1 MKLTK
6 DLIVNL
12 MVESPS
18 FREFAANELMQQP
31 QENTLRD
38 RIRNEIRS
46 HGPLNKIAQI
56 KFIRANYR
64 GEAIKE
70 AFPDY
75 TGEIANGPLSLRDSK
90 YFIDWFV
97 EKNY

>member
-6 DLIVNL
+6 DLVINL

-18 FREFAANELMQQP
+18 FREFAADKLMEP
-31 QENTLRD
+31 NNLRD
-38 RIRNEIRS
+38 KIRGELGNL
-46 HGPLNKIAQI
+46 GPNNKIAQI
-56 KFIRANYR
+56 KFLRANYR

-75 TGEIANGPLSLRDSK
+75 IGEIADGPSSILK
-90 YFIDWFV
+90 P
-97 EKNY
+97 

>member
-18 FREFAANELMQQP
+18 FREFAANELMKQP

-38 RIRNEIRS
+38 KIRS
-46 HGPLNKIAQI
+46 HGPLNKVAQI
-56 KFIRANYR
+56 KFLRANYR
-64 GEAIKE
+64 GETIKE